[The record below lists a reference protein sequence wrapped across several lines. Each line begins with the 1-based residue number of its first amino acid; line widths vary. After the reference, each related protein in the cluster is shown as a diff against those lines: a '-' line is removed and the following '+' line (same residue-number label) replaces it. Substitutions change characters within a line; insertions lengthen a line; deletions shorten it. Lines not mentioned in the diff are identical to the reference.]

1 MENAF
6 YLVMNV
12 LRVYA
17 IYLLIDVFISKKD
30 ISSKIFFLTYAAY
43 YVVNSLLY
51 LTYHSSVVN
60 IATNVIPIFLIT
72 FLYKAKIGKRIFVT
86 VLIYA
91 IAMFVESSLFALCK
105 ILSFNSVIV
114 YSGFAPDIML
124 FFIAMLAQ
132 AILKGK
138 FKTLSSVRAIY
149 YIVIVFVPVGS
160 IVIGYFTLGEWDLK
174 TVIVAAI
181 LLVIN
186 FLVFYFFDEIST
198 AYKYRYEASLLQRQ
212 NEIQLA
218 NYTEISRNY
227 QESQKIIH
235 DIKKHL
241 YTMSQLANIDREK
254 ADNYRK
260 IIENSIDSL
269 VFGFNCTNQILSIV
283 MSQKISVAESENIKV
298 KTDVEDLSLDFID
311 DIDITA
317 IFANLWDNAIE
328 ACALTSV
335 NERFIDFSMSQ
346 VNGFIIINIQNS
358 CDNDPVSKNGRFVST
373 KKNHK
378 GIGLSIVSTAV
389 EKYNG
394 LFITDYQNNTF
405 TVEIT
410 IPVPVK

>member
-1 MENAF
+1 METAF

-12 LRVYA
+12 LRIYA
-17 IYLLIDVFISKKD
+17 IYLLVDVFIDKKH
-30 ISSKIFFLTYAAY
+30 ISGKLFFLAYAAF
-43 YVVNSLLY
+43 YVVNSFLY
-51 LTYHSSVVN
+51 LIYHSTVLN

-72 FLYKAKIGKRIFVT
+72 FMYKAKICKRIFVT

-91 IAMFVESSLFALCK
+91 IAMFSESSLFALCK
-105 ILSFNSVIV
+105 LLNFNRIIV
-114 YSGFAPDIML
+114 YSGFASDIMM

-149 YIVIVFVPVGS
+149 YIVIVFVPLGS
-160 IVIGYFTLGEWDLK
+160 IVIGHFTLGEWNLQ
-174 TVIVAAI
+174 TLVVAAI
-181 LLVIN
+181 LLLIN

-198 AYKYRYEASLLQRQ
+198 AYKYKYEASLLQRQ
-212 NEIQLA
+212 NEIQLS
-218 NYTEISRNY
+218 NYTEISKNY

-241 YTMSQLANIDREK
+241 YTLSQLSNIDHEK

-260 IIENSIDSL
+260 IIEKDMDSL
-269 VFGFNCTNQILSIV
+269 IVGFNCTNPILSIV
-283 MSQKISVAESENIKV
+283 MSQKISVAERENIRV
-298 KTDVEDLSLDFID
+298 ETDVEDLSLDFID
-311 DIDITA
+311 DLDITA

-328 ACALTSV
+328 ACTLTDV
-335 NERFIDFSMSQ
+335 NQRCIDFSMRQ
-346 VNGFIIINIQNS
+346 VNGFVIVNIRNS
-358 CDNDPVSKNGRFVST
+358 CADDPVSKNGRFVST

-378 GIGLSIVSTAV
+378 GIGLSIVSTAI

-394 LFITDYQNNTF
+394 LFVTDYQNNTF

>member
-51 LTYHSSVVN
+51 LTYHSVVVN

-114 YSGFAPDIML
+114 YSGFAPDIMM

>member
-114 YSGFAPDIML
+114 YSGFAPDIMM

>member
-1 MENAF
+1 
-6 YLVMNV
+6 
-12 LRVYA
+12 
-17 IYLLIDVFISKKD
+17 
-30 ISSKIFFLTYAAY
+30 
-43 YVVNSLLY
+43 
-51 LTYHSSVVN
+51 
-60 IATNVIPIFLIT
+60 
-72 FLYKAKIGKRIFVT
+72 
-86 VLIYA
+86 
-91 IAMFVESSLFALCK
+91 
-105 ILSFNSVIV
+105 
-114 YSGFAPDIML
+114 
-124 FFIAMLAQ
+124 MLAQ